1 MTILSELNKL
11 KASKTQIRKAIQ
23 QQKTGLQTSENFNTY
38 PTYIAGMSDKVMDN
52 TGLID
57 YCEDYLTT
65 YTVNTTSI
73 RDYAFYK
80 WTNLHVLRIPS
91 LTLVPLQ
98 GTHAFDGTNL
108 TTIAVPASLLDSYK
122 KATNWSNYANK
133 FVVDNMILNAN
144 TWMNKNT
151 GWNNANSCTFTKTI
165 QTDSSVPSSVLKVDM
180 ANSATTAKGSTGVYF
195 PYATQIGTLDKME
208 VGETYT
214 YSFYAKGDTNLTLS
228 AQAVCESQALV
239 SSTGFSALSSS
250 WRRHTVTF
258 KWTKNTKLTACFYV
272 TVPAST
278 TSTFYLAGLMLQ
290 KGSTVSNFVNV
301 PVVNPTI
308 LIEHLQDAGRT
319 VEYVQSLTLE
329 QFITDFR

>member
-108 TTIAVPASLLDSYK
+108 TTIDRKS
-122 KATNWSNYANK
+122 
-133 FVVDNMILNAN
+133 VV
-144 TWMNKNT
+144 
-151 GWNNANSCTFTKTI
+151 
-165 QTDSSVPSSVLKVDM
+165 
-180 ANSATTAKGSTGVYF
+180 
-195 PYATQIGTLDKME
+195 
-208 VGETYT
+208 
-214 YSFYAKGDTNLTLS
+214 
-228 AQAVCESQALV
+228 
-239 SSTGFSALSSS
+239 
-250 WRRHTVTF
+250 
-258 KWTKNTKLTACFYV
+258 
-272 TVPAST
+272 
-278 TSTFYLAGLMLQ
+278 
-290 KGSTVSNFVNV
+290 
-301 PVVNPTI
+301 
-308 LIEHLQDAGRT
+308 
-319 VEYVQSLTLE
+319 
-329 QFITDFR
+329 

>member
-65 YTVNTTSI
+65 YTINTTSI

-108 TTIAVPASLLDSYK
+108 TTIAVPASLLNSYK
-122 KATNWSNYANK
+122 TATNWSNYADK
-133 FVVDNMILNAN
+133 FVVDNMILNAS
-144 TWMNKNT
+144 TWMNKNA
-151 GWNNANSCTFTKTI
+151 GINNGSGVTYTKVF
-165 QTDSSVPSSVLKVDM
+165 QTDSSVPSPVLKVTM
-180 ANSATTAKGSTGVYF
+180 ANSATTAKGGSGIFIDYG
-195 PYATQIGTLDKME
+195 AQIGTLDKME
-208 VGETYT
+208 LGETYT

-228 AQAVCESQALV
+228 PGAVCESQTLV
-239 SSTGFSALSSS
+239 SSTGFSTLTSS

-258 KWTKNTKLTACFYV
+258 KWTMDTKLTACFYV

-290 KGSTVSNFVNV
+290 KGSTASTFVNV
-301 PVVNPTI
+301 PVVQPTV